1 VRCHALTLCRARVS
15 GFAAAALP
23 SGPLSHVHR
32 LQLDCGDADAASA
45 SAPLSCVLKTA
56 PRARA
61 DALADGAR
69 QLAFAS
75 RAFEREVG
83 FHHAMAAEKR
93 DARAL
98 PLPTAHF
105 ASYDKPS
112 GRAAL
117 LLQDCEREGLVRA
130 DGAGTSAP
138 DEQDA
143 PVAHAALHPD
153 AAPALVR
160 TLAAHHAR
168 FWGGAPFALWRWL
181 PNMDGTGEQRVLFY
195 HRRYSFLTL
204 RCPSA
209 PLLRDFEPALCE
221 AALPDALARFAD
233 VIPPP
238 LRPYLAALP
247 AAAAGP
253 LLRRLASAPRT
264 LLHGDARLANIFA
277 PRALLLGEEQA
288 LENSGGESD
297 ASRCRFIDFGDAAA
311 GRGAFDVACL
321 LTDGMAPEDR
331 CGCAMRVALCCHL
344 TPVSHLPRRVAV
356 R

>member
-1 VRCHALTLCRARVS
+1 M
-15 GFAAAALP
+15 
-23 SGPLSHVHR
+23 
-32 LQLDCGDADAASA
+32 
-45 SAPLSCVLKTA
+45 LKTA
-56 PRARA
+56 PRERS

-130 DGAGTSAP
+130 DAAGTSAP

-181 PNMDGTGEQRVLFY
+181 PNMDGTGEQRVFFCCW
-195 HRRYSFLTL
+195 YSFSHFALP
-204 RCPSA
+204 RSA

-221 AALPDALARFAD
+221 AALPDALARFSD

-288 LENSGGESD
+288 LESSGSESD

-331 CGCAMRVALCCHL
+331 CGYAMRSAL
-344 TPVSHLPRRVAV
+344 T
-356 R
+356 